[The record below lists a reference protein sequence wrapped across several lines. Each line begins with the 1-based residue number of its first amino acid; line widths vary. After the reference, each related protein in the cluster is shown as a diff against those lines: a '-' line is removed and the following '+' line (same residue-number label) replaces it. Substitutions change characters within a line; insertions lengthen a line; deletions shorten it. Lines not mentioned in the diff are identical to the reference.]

1 MDKIILHFFWRRN
14 WGLEKISDLLWSQ
27 LVCFRVRIPSPLH
40 HSCFSMTK
48 ENCLLQAPLATC
60 LVVLNDWQRP
70 RKFLLCNCYENQAL
84 DSWNRNLITEGC
96 DRSYHKDY
104 VLYTGAHGVG
114 CFSHVGTAQP
124 AQLCLVA
131 ALEEKSCRRHGQL
144 HICEIFF
151 GSSQGPCL
159 EEYISKIYA
168 QASIDGEHKCSFYSV
183 RYLTLCY
190 LN

>member
-1 MDKIILHFFWRRN
+1 MIDLIIKIMY
-14 WGLEKISDLLWSQ
+14 
-27 LVCFRVRIPSPLH
+27 C
-40 HSCFSMTK
+40 T
-48 ENCLLQAPLATC
+48 
-60 LVVLNDWQRP
+60 
-70 RKFLLCNCYENQAL
+70 QAL
-84 DSWNRNLITEGC
+84 
-96 DRSYHKDY
+96 
-104 VLYTGAHGVG
+104 TGQAVFH
-114 CFSHVGTAQP
+114 TWAPPQP

-131 ALEEKSCRRHGQL
+131 ALEEKSYRRHGQL

-151 GSSQGPCL
+151 GSSLGPCL